1 MLSKFNG
8 EENYFTRICVGGL
21 FNTRK
26 LELAH
31 MLLQDINMFHMH
43 PNVMPCSR
51 VKNLNLTTRFVSN
64 LISSLQQS
72 PINIKHMS
80 NPNLTTTTT
89 TTTTT
94 SAEDDLN
101 DLSLFKEYTSNK
113 PNKTYLPIRED
124 YLTSGNCASVNAQQ
138 DLDRNKHDISYL
150 KLDDNPKLDHHL
162 LQQLHNGYTFV
173 CILNE
178 NDALQSN
185 HLLNIRLESD
195 NATLIWSKPA
205 WDIKNFWI
213 SPLVQSSSNN
223 SSTTNNKNELSN
235 ESEDNQQQN
244 VAKITTT
251 SSIPTTN
258 LANRSNNLRFKMN
271 RPPLL
276 NSASILGNNSNSNNG
291 NNLKENFFKKTI
303 LSQFN
308 NKNQIKNKKSRSFIN
323 RRKSAMFK
331 NQELILANNEN
342 INLLNGNG
350 TATANNT
357 TSSFNNETDDLI
369 FDQIDPNLIYSVGSL
384 TKRYV
389 LKEPVSLNDPYEG
402 FLNLHS
408 VKHINKGCLD
418 AQLFSNI
425 KQVASSYAIC
435 TNNDFDQSNI
445 ICLVYGNAFAENKC
459 FYIIG
464 MKKSIGL
471 FYDGIQFLVNTLRK
485 ESELCADQRLK
496 WLKDLYLSL
505 YYDNANKKF
514 QSPTPMQALLA
525 FGGRQFNFN
534 TLENNFHSS
543 FNNLITTCSNQ
554 ILNDTQQTTTNLDS
568 SMNPLIRIQES
579 NNLENNNNTNINNH
593 ESNSN
598 SSSTKSRNKDRN
610 SNASIASSSFR
621 NNNQNRLVNT
631 ISNNKQPQHSKSNSP
646 VETTFFS
653 KSIKKVKQNNVSERF
668 NRLKLLKQNS
678 LMHDLFAR
686 SSSASL
692 ERQASCDNDYNYL
705 TCGNGVQLNNN
716 NINQS
721 LKLNRNNLNTNS
733 KIVPSTSSLASSVAS
748 GNLISV
754 NNIISNNNNNNNN
767 KLNKIPFRPP
777 CLFSLTNTFKIQ
789 ISQTI
794 QINYFLNN
802 SSSISSSSC
811 LSTLKS
817 GRSSSTAA
825 ANWST
830 NSNNRSKNSTSSLA
844 FILNRQN
851 SVTTPPNPALT
862 TLTTMSS
869 SGIGSSIVA
878 DSNQLKTTATTV
890 AAGIQLLSSV
900 LFDTYLEFPEFL
912 QLFVSFYLHMRKDLK
927 EIFDRYAILVNSK
940 DTDDQNVERTWQ
952 SVRKL
957 WKYLIL
963 KDLQSQSESQQIND
977 SMTNLTRNNIENELK
992 SIDSFKSIEQL
1003 QLLNHLQNQVL
1014 QTNNNRLLF
1023 DLIASNSI
1031 SPYSVN
1037 CSSDLLLLNYFSQV
1051 NGGANPSPS
1060 AAAASTT
1067 TPNSTNNNNN
1077 REFYAITL
1085 KQFREFV
1092 ENEQGEHLKDE
1103 ELEALIQRHE
1113 PNPFYRSRTMF
1124 SFVGFAKYLN
1134 DKDNFSF
1141 ENDPDSLSKINNN
1154 NNNNTKRTSFSNNNN
1169 NNNNNNKVITKTSKL
1184 DNTDSPILTKCL
1196 SASSAL
1202 ANSTI
1207 ISSKTQLF
1215 TTSDQNN
1222 NSSGVEPSAS
1232 TSCLNING
1240 TVNSNSNYM
1249 NYPLSFYYIASS
1261 HNTYLTGHQL
1271 KGESSAEI
1279 YRTALKSGCRCVEL
1293 DVWDGDD
1300 GWPVVYHGRTLTSK
1314 VNFKTVVEV
1323 INESAFVSSPYPVIL
1338 SIENRCSL
1346 SQQVKMAQIFIVS

>member
-1 MLSKFNG
+1 
-8 EENYFTRICVGGL
+8 
-21 FNTRK
+21 
-26 LELAH
+26 
-31 MLLQDINMFHMH
+31 
-43 PNVMPCSR
+43 
-51 VKNLNLTTRFVSN
+51 
-64 LISSLQQS
+64 
-72 PINIKHMS
+72 
-80 NPNLTTTTT
+80 
-89 TTTTT
+89 
-94 SAEDDLN
+94 
-101 DLSLFKEYTSNK
+101 
-113 PNKTYLPIRED
+113 
-124 YLTSGNCASVNAQQ
+124 
-138 DLDRNKHDISYL
+138 
-150 KLDDNPKLDHHL
+150 
-162 LQQLHNGYTFV
+162 
-173 CILNE
+173 
-178 NDALQSN
+178 
-185 HLLNIRLESD
+185 
-195 NATLIWSKPA
+195 
-205 WDIKNFWI
+205 
-213 SPLVQSSSNN
+213 
-223 SSTTNNKNELSN
+223 
-235 ESEDNQQQN
+235 
-244 VAKITTT
+244 
-251 SSIPTTN
+251 
-258 LANRSNNLRFKMN
+258 MN

-276 NSASILGNNSNSNNG
+276 NSASILGNNSNNNNG

-342 INLLNGNG
+342 INLLNG
-350 TATANNT
+350 TAAAGGANNM

-418 AQLFSNI
+418 AQLFANI

-464 MKKSIGL
+464 MKKSVGL

-554 ILNDTQQTTTNLDS
+554 ILNPDTQQQTTTNLDS

-579 NNLENNNNTNINNH
+579 NNLENNNNNINNNHHHHH

-621 NNNQNRLVNT
+621 NNNSNRLVNT
-631 ISNNKQPQHSKSNSP
+631 ISNNKQQ
-646 VETTFFS
+646 
-653 KSIKKVKQNNVSERF
+653 
-668 NRLKLLKQNS
+668 
-678 LMHDLFAR
+678 
-686 SSSASL
+686 
-692 ERQASCDNDYNYL
+692 
-705 TCGNGVQLNNN
+705 NNN

-748 GNLISV
+748 GNLISA
-754 NNIISNNNNNNNN
+754 NNIISNPNN

-777 CLFSLTNTFKIQ
+777 CLFSLTSAFKIQ

-851 SVTTPPNPALT
+851 SVTTPPNPALM
-862 TLTTMSS
+862 TTMSS
-869 SGIGSSIVA
+869 SGIGSSIAA

-957 WKYLIL
+957 WKHLIL

-977 SMTNLTRNNIENELK
+977 LMTNLTRNNIENELK

-1051 NGGANPSPS
+1051 NGGVNPSPP
-1060 AAAASTT
+1060 APASTT

-1154 NNNNTKRTSFSNNNN
+1154 SYNNTKRTSFS
-1169 NNNNNNKVITKTSKL
+1169 NNNKVITKTSKL
-1184 DNTDSPILTKCL
+1184 DNTESPILTKCL

-1215 TTSDQNN
+1215 TTSSDQNN
-1222 NSSGVEPSAS
+1222 NSSVVEPSAS
-1232 TSCLNING
+1232 TSCLNIG

>member
-1 MLSKFNG
+1 
-8 EENYFTRICVGGL
+8 
-21 FNTRK
+21 
-26 LELAH
+26 
-31 MLLQDINMFHMH
+31 
-43 PNVMPCSR
+43 
-51 VKNLNLTTRFVSN
+51 
-64 LISSLQQS
+64 
-72 PINIKHMS
+72 
-80 NPNLTTTTT
+80 
-89 TTTTT
+89 
-94 SAEDDLN
+94 
-101 DLSLFKEYTSNK
+101 
-113 PNKTYLPIRED
+113 
-124 YLTSGNCASVNAQQ
+124 
-138 DLDRNKHDISYL
+138 
-150 KLDDNPKLDHHL
+150 
-162 LQQLHNGYTFV
+162 
-173 CILNE
+173 
-178 NDALQSN
+178 
-185 HLLNIRLESD
+185 
-195 NATLIWSKPA
+195 
-205 WDIKNFWI
+205 
-213 SPLVQSSSNN
+213 
-223 SSTTNNKNELSN
+223 
-235 ESEDNQQQN
+235 
-244 VAKITTT
+244 
-251 SSIPTTN
+251 
-258 LANRSNNLRFKMN
+258 MN

-276 NSASILGNNSNSNNG
+276 NSASILGNNSNNNNG
-291 NNLKENFFKKTI
+291 SNLKENFFKKTI

-342 INLLNGNG
+342 INLLNG
-350 TATANNT
+350 TAAAGGANNM

-418 AQLFSNI
+418 AQLFANI

-464 MKKSIGL
+464 MKKSVGL

-554 ILNDTQQTTTNLDS
+554 ILNPDTQQQTTTNLDS

-579 NNLENNNNTNINNH
+579 NNLENNNNNINNNHHHHH

-621 NNNQNRLVNT
+621 NNNSNRLVNT
-631 ISNNKQPQHSKSNSP
+631 ISNNKQQQQHSKSNSP

-692 ERQASCDNDYNYL
+692 ERQASCDNDYTYL
-705 TCGNGVQLNNN
+705 TCGNGVQLNNNNNNN

-748 GNLISV
+748 GNLISA
-754 NNIISNNNNNNNN
+754 NNIISNPNN

-777 CLFSLTNTFKIQ
+777 CLFSLTSAFKIQ

-851 SVTTPPNPALT
+851 SVTTPPNPALM
-862 TLTTMSS
+862 TTMSS
-869 SGIGSSIVA
+869 SGIGSSIAA

-957 WKYLIL
+957 WKHLIL

-977 SMTNLTRNNIENELK
+977 LMTNLTRNNIENELK

-1051 NGGANPSPS
+1051 NGGVNTSPP
-1060 AAAASTT
+1060 APASTT

-1154 NNNNTKRTSFSNNNN
+1154 SYNNTKRTSFS
-1169 NNNNNNKVITKTSKL
+1169 NNNKVITKTSKL
-1184 DNTDSPILTKCL
+1184 DNTESPILTKCL

-1215 TTSDQNN
+1215 TTSSDQNN
-1222 NSSGVEPSAS
+1222 NSSVVEPSAS
-1232 TSCLNING
+1232 TSCLNIG